1 MTVTTPVIA
10 PESEDTFSMQP
21 SHTLDAIEV
30 TFDDGRLVAD
40 AGLIQPA
47 TLAQHL
53 GSRGLFDTHVDLG
66 RGGWTRQRGAIP
78 ASRTGSRVIC
88 SPARGQ
94 PAVGRATPR

>member
-1 MTVTTPVIA
+1 
-10 PESEDTFSMQP
+10 MQS

-66 RGGWTRQRGAIP
+66 RGGWTRQRRAP
-78 ASRTGSRVIC
+78 SDRV
-88 SPARGQ
+88 SGNLLAARGQ
-94 PAVGRATPR
+94 PAAGRAKPR